1 MVVALKRQD
10 PLRSLRCKLG
20 KHLSPFE
27 APRDWTAELELPVTL
42 LKSSEAD
49 FKFPLVSMS
58 QHRMLDSVLYKR
70 LVDSEFLLPNT
81 LIEDATSLFSELPS
95 ISENIFHP
103 LKQANMGGK
112 NYKEKRWEAKQHEFD
127 FDKNT
132 ERRDSF
138 IEKVD
143 GYRKSFRRVRH
154 DSTLTSITL
163 LSPWDMLLPILQPPV
178 DFDFIDVLDLPP
190 RCEPYPYQWK
200 GIEFLVERDGA
211 LLGDDMGTG
220 KTVQS
225 ILAMRLLFQRG
236 DVKSAL
242 IVCPLSVLP
251 HWDREMERWSPNL
264 HVTVVRG
271 NKEHRKYCWYYTTHV
286 WITTYDTLRQDMT
299 SNEAELKDKFD
310 LVILDE
316 VQRVK
321 NPTTGVTKAVRN
333 LNASYKW
340 GLSGTPIENKLDD
353 LVAIYAFL
361 RPGLLKYKDITPASA
376 TKAIEPF
383 FLRRRKADVLKDL
396 PEKHEFPVYLRFE
409 DAQRHTY
416 QHMERERV
424 LHLHEK
430 GETITAGN
438 ILVLISELKKI
449 CNRDR
454 ISEESVK
461 LTWLRENLE
470 DVIAEGDKVLVFTQ
484 YRQENFGGAEWLERE
499 LSEYGALNYGRPT
512 SDSKRQ
518 ALLHAFSTDDTKKV
532 FIGHPRTAG
541 VGLNELVAANYV
553 VHFDH
558 WWNPAVASQA
568 TDRAHRPGQ
577 KKDVFVY
584 HLWVEDT
591 IEEMI
596 QRKLEEKQ
604 LLYDTVIDSLSS
616 EVKDEML
623 FDIYDDLLAKYGIR
637 STRTEKK
644 KKTGATLS
652 TTGREKTTT
661 GYGTP
666 EDFETIIAM
675 LFEKMGYH
683 TRVTPA
689 SNDRGVDVIAVKE
702 SGLSCEKI
710 AIQCKLVSSPV
721 GRPVLQ
727 QLLGVL
733 SENPSYSR
741 AYVVT
746 NNRMSREAVAYLREN
761 GRLAAIEGH
770 DLEHLLRQHELEGL
784 LTQEK

>member
-10 PLRSLRCKLG
+10 PLSSLRCRVG
-20 KHLSPFE
+20 KRLAPFE
-27 APRDWTAELELPVTL
+27 ALRHWTVELDLPVTL

-49 FKFPLVSMS
+49 LKFPAVSMS

-70 LVDSEFLLPNT
+70 LTDSDFLLPET
-81 LIEDATSLFSELPS
+81 LIEEATSLFSDLPN

-112 NYKEKRWEAKQHEFD
+112 NYEKKQHDAEQLD
-127 FDKNT
+127 FGISLPPKEDVG
-132 ERRDSF
+132 ER
-138 IEKVD
+138 VD
-143 GYRKSFRRVRH
+143 GYRKSFKRVRQ
-154 DSTLTSITL
+154 DSTLTSVTR

-178 DFDFIDVLDLPP
+178 DFNFIDVLDLPP
-190 RCEPYPYQWK
+190 RCTPRPYQWE
-200 GIEFLVERDGA
+200 GIKFLVERDGA

-271 NKEHRKYCWYYTTHV
+271 NKEHREYCWYYTTHV

-299 SNEAELKDKFD
+299 NDKAGLKDKFD

-316 VQRVK
+316 AGRIK
-321 NPTTGVTKAVRN
+321 NPTTGVAKEVRK
-333 LNASYKW
+333 LKASYRW
-340 GLSGTPIENKLDD
+340 GLTGTPIENKLDD

-361 RPGLLKYKDITPASA
+361 RPGLLKYEGITPASA

-409 DAQRHTY
+409 DAQKHTY
-416 QHMERERV
+416 QQMERERV
-424 LHLHEK
+424 LRLREK
-430 GETITAGN
+430 GETITAFN
-438 ILVLISELKKI
+438 ILTLIIELKKI
-449 CNRDR
+449 CNLDR
-454 ISEESVK
+454 ISGESVK
-461 LTWLRENLE
+461 LTWLLENLE
-470 DVIAEGDKVLVFTQ
+470 DEIAESDKVLVFTQ
-484 YRQENFGGAEWLERE
+484 YRQEDFGGAEWLEKE
-499 LSEYGALNYGRPT
+499 LSKYGALNYGRAK

-518 ALLHAFSTDDTKKV
+518 ELLHAFTTDNTKKV
-532 FIGHPRTAG
+532 LIGNPRTAG

-558 WWNPAVASQA
+558 WWNPAIANQA

-577 KKDVFVY
+577 NKDVFVY

-616 EVKDEML
+616 EVKDEIL

-637 STRTEKK
+637 STRTEKE
-644 KKTGATLS
+644 KKTQAPLSAMKGAETTLDY
-652 TTGREKTTT
+652 R
-661 GYGTP
+661 TP
-666 EDFETIIAM
+666 EDFEAIVAM
-675 LFEKMGYH
+675 LFEKMGFH
-683 TRVTPA
+683 TRLTPK

-702 SGLSCEKI
+702 TGLSCEKI
-710 AIQCKLVSSPV
+710 AVQCKLVNSPI

-733 SENPSYSR
+733 SEDPSYSR
-741 AYVVT
+741 GYVVT
-746 NNRMSREAVAYLREN
+746 NNRMSREAVAYLKEN

-770 DLEHLLRQHELEGL
+770 DLENLLRKHKLEGL
-784 LTQEK
+784 LTSE

>member
-1 MVVALKRQD
+1 MVVAQRQD
-10 PLRSLRCKLG
+10 PLSSLRCKLG

-27 APRDWTAELELPVTL
+27 APRHWTSELDLPVNL

-49 FKFPLVSMS
+49 LKFPVVSMS
-58 QHRMLDSVLYKR
+58 QHRMLDRVLYKR
-70 LVDSEFLLPNT
+70 LEDSDFMLLDI
-81 LIEDATSLFSELPS
+81 LIEDSTSLFSDLPK

-103 LKQANMGGK
+103 LKQANIGGK
-112 NYKEKRWEAKQHEFD
+112 NYKEKRYEAKQHEFD
-127 FDKNT
+127 FDKKT
-132 ERRDSF
+132 EHRPSF

-143 GYRKSFRRVRH
+143 GYRKSFKRVRH
-154 DSTLTSITL
+154 DSTHTSVTR

-178 DFDFIDVLDLPP
+178 NFDFIDNLDLPP
-190 RCEPYPYQWK
+190 RFQHRPYQWE
-200 GIEFLVERDGA
+200 GIKFLVESDGA

-271 NKEHRKYCWYYTTHV
+271 NKEHREYCWRYTTHV
-286 WITTYDTLRQDMT
+286 WITTYDTLRQDMQ
-299 SNEAELKDKFD
+299 SDEAQLKEKFD

-316 VQRVK
+316 AQRIK
-321 NPTTGVTKAVRN
+321 NPTTGVTKAVRK
-333 LNASYKW
+333 LKASYRW
-340 GLSGTPIENKLDD
+340 ALTGTPIETKLEE

-361 RPGLLKYKDITPASA
+361 HPGLLKYKDITPDAA
-376 TKAIEPF
+376 KKAIEPF
-383 FLRRRKADVLKDL
+383 FRRRRKADVLKDL

-409 DAQRHTY
+409 YAQKHTY
-416 QHMERERV
+416 QQMERERV

-430 GETITAGN
+430 GEMITAGN
-438 ILVLISELKKI
+438 ILILISELKKI

-454 ISEESVK
+454 LTGESVK

-470 DVIAEGDKVLVFTQ
+470 DAIAEGDKILIFTQ
-484 YRQENFGGAEWLERE
+484 YRKEEFGGAEWLEHE
-499 LSEYGALNYGRPT
+499 LSEYGALNYGRAT

-518 ALLHAFSTDDTKKV
+518 ALLHAFTTDKTKKV
-532 FIGHPRTAG
+532 FVGHPRTAG

-558 WWNPAVASQA
+558 WWNPATANQA
-568 TDRAHRPGQ
+568 TDRAHRHGQ

-623 FDIYDDLLAKYGIR
+623 FDLWDDLLAKCGIR
-637 STRTEKK
+637 SMRTEKEK
-644 KKTGATLS
+644 KPEVPTSAMKGDKGTF
-652 TTGREKTTT
+652 
-661 GYGTP
+661 YGTP
-666 EDFETIIAM
+666 EDFEALVAR
-675 LFEKMGYH
+675 LFEKMGFH
-683 TRVTPA
+683 TRVTPK

-702 SGLSCEKI
+702 TGLSYEKI
-710 AIQCKLVSSPV
+710 AVQCKLVNSTV

-733 SENPSYSR
+733 SEDPSYSR
-741 AYVVT
+741 GYVVT
-746 NNRMSREAVAYLREN
+746 NNRMSRDAVAYLKEN

-770 DLEHLLRQHELEGL
+770 ELEHLLRKNELEGL
-784 LTQEK
+784 ITSE

>member
-1 MVVALKRQD
+1 MVMALKKRD
-10 PLRSLRCKLG
+10 ALSGFRCKLG
-20 KHLSPFE
+20 KRVSPFD
-27 APRDWTAELELPVTL
+27 APQHWTAELGFPVTL

-49 FKFPLVSMS
+49 FRFPIVSIS
-58 QHRMLDSVLYKR
+58 QHQMLDSVSYKS
-70 LVDSEFLLPNT
+70 LSDSDFLLPET
-81 LIEDATSLFSELPS
+81 MIDDATSLFSELPN

-103 LKQANMGGK
+103 LKKTNMGGK
-112 NYKEKRWEAKQHEFD
+112 NYKKKRWKTEQQKFD
-127 FDKNT
+127 FDENT
-132 ERRDSF
+132 KHRPTSF

-143 GYRKSFRRVRH
+143 GYRKSFKRVRH
-154 DSTLTSITL
+154 DSIRTSVERV
-163 LSPWDMLLPILQPPV
+163 SPWDMLLPILQPPV
-178 DFDFIDVLDLPP
+178 NYDFTDNLDLPP
-190 RCEPYPYQWK
+190 RCSPYAYQWE
-200 GIEFLVERDGA
+200 GIKFLVERGGA

-236 DVKSAL
+236 VVKSAL

-271 NKEHRKYCWYYTTHV
+271 NKEHREYCWYYTTHV
-286 WITTYDTLRQDMT
+286 WITTYETLRQDMT
-299 SNEAELKDKFD
+299 NDKAGLKDKFD

-316 VQRVK
+316 AVRIK
-321 NPTTGVTKAVRN
+321 NPTTGAAKAVRK
-333 LNASYKW
+333 LKASYRW
-340 GLSGTPIENKLDD
+340 GLTGTPIENRLDE

-361 RPGLLKYKDITPASA
+361 RPGLLHYEELTPAA
-376 TKAIEPF
+376 ARTAIQPF

-396 PEKHEFPVYLRFE
+396 PQKHEFPVHLRFE
-409 DAQRHTY
+409 DAQMRTY
-416 QHMERERV
+416 QRMERERV
-424 LHLHEK
+424 LHLREK
-430 GETITAGN
+430 GETITAFN
-438 ILVLISELKKI
+438 ILSLITELKKI

-454 ISEESVK
+454 ITGESIK
-461 LTWLRENLE
+461 LTWLREKFAGGMLN
-470 DVIAEGDKVLVFTQ
+470 EGDKVLVFTQ

-499 LSEYGALNYGRPT
+499 LSEYGALNYGKAT

-518 ALLHAFSTDDTKKV
+518 ALLHAFGRDNTKKV
-532 FIGHPRTAG
+532 FVGHPRTAG
-541 VGLNELVAANYV
+541 VGLNELVVANYV
-553 VHFDH
+553 IHFDH
-558 WWNPAVASQA
+558 WWNPAVANQA

-591 IEEMI
+591 IEDMI

-637 STRTEKK
+637 STRTEKQ
-644 KKTGATLS
+644 TGATVS
-652 TTGREKTTT
+652 TTERGKTMP

-666 EDFETIIAM
+666 EDFETITAM

-702 SGLSCEKI
+702 VGLSYEKI
-710 AIQCKLVSSPV
+710 AIQCKLVSSPI

-733 SENPSYSR
+733 SENPTYSR
-741 AYVVT
+741 GYVVT
-746 NNRMSREAVAYLREN
+746 NNRMSREAVAYLKEN

-770 DLEHLLRQHELEGL
+770 DLEHLLHKHELDGL
-784 LTQEK
+784 LGEK

>member
-1 MVVALKRQD
+1 MVVSLKGQD
-10 PLRSLRCKLG
+10 PLDSLRCRLG
-20 KHLSPFE
+20 KRLSSF
-27 APRDWTAELELPVTL
+27 AVPRHWTIELDLPVTV

-49 FKFPLVSMS
+49 LIFPAVSLI

-70 LVDSEFLLPNT
+70 LSDSDFLLPDT
-81 LIEDATSLFSELPS
+81 LIEDAMALFSDLPK

-103 LKQANMGGK
+103 LRKFNIGGK
-112 NYKEKRWEAKQHEFD
+112 NYEKKQHDGEQLD
-127 FDKNT
+127 FGFSPPPKDDVG
-132 ERRDSF
+132 ER
-138 IEKVD
+138 VD
-143 GYRKSFRRVRH
+143 GYRKSFKRVRR
-154 DSTLTSITL
+154 DSTLTSVTR

-178 DFDFIDVLDLPP
+178 DFNFIDVLDLPP
-190 RCEPYPYQWK
+190 RCTPHPYQWE
-200 GIEFLVERDGA
+200 GIKFLVERDGA

-236 DVKSAL
+236 DIKSAL

-271 NKEHRKYCWYYTTHV
+271 NKEHREYCWYYTTHV

-299 SNEAELKDKFD
+299 NDEAGLKDKFD

-316 VQRVK
+316 AQRIK
-321 NPTTGVTKAVRN
+321 NPTTGVTQAVRE
-333 LNASYKW
+333 LNTSFKW
-340 GLSGTPIENKLDD
+340 GLSGTPIENKIEE

-361 RPGLLKYKDITPASA
+361 RPGLLKYEGITPASA
-376 TKAIEPF
+376 KKAIEPF
-383 FLRRRKADVLKDL
+383 FLRRRKADVLKQL
-396 PEKHEFPVYLRFE
+396 PEKHEFPIYLRFE
-409 DAQRHTY
+409 DAQMRTY
-416 QHMERERV
+416 QQMEREHV

-430 GETITAGN
+430 GETITAFN
-438 ILVLISELKKI
+438 ILTLITELKKI

-454 ISEESVK
+454 KTGESVK
-461 LTWLRENLE
+461 LTWLLENLE
-470 DVIAEGDKVLVFTQ
+470 DVIAEDDKVLVFTQ
-484 YRQENFGGAEWLERE
+484 YRQEDFGGAEWLEKE
-499 LSEYGALNYGRPT
+499 LSNYGALNYGRAT
-512 SDSKRQ
+512 SDSKRRDI
-518 ALLHAFSTDDTKKV
+518 LHAFVNDNTKKI

-558 WWNPAVASQA
+558 WWNPATANQA

-577 KKDVFVY
+577 NKDVFVY

-604 LLYDTVIDSLSS
+604 LLYNTVIDSLSS

-637 STRTEKK
+637 STRTKIEKK
-644 KKTGATLS
+644 PETPTSAMKEDR
-652 TTGREKTTT
+652 TTFA
-661 GYGTP
+661 YGTP
-666 EDFETIIAM
+666 ENFEIIIAK
-675 LFEKMGYH
+675 LFEKMGFH
-683 TRVTPA
+683 TRLTPKT
-689 SNDRGVDVIAVKE
+689 NDRGVDVIAVKE
-702 SGLSCEKI
+702 TGLSCDKI
-710 AIQCKLVSSPV
+710 AVQCKLVNSPV

-733 SENPSYSR
+733 SEDPSYSR
-741 AYVVT
+741 GYIVT
-746 NNRMSREAVAYLREN
+746 NNRMSREAVAYLKEN

-770 DLEHLLRQHELEGL
+770 DLENLLREHKLGGL
-784 LTQEK
+784 LSGD

>member
-10 PLRSLRCKLG
+10 PLSSLRCKLA
-20 KHLSPFE
+20 KRLSPFE
-27 APRDWTAELELPVTL
+27 APQHWTPELDLPVAL

-49 FKFPLVSMS
+49 LKFPPVSMS
-58 QHRMLDSVLYKR
+58 QHRMLESVLYKR
-70 LVDSEFLLPNT
+70 LADSDFLLPET
-81 LIEDATSLFSELPS
+81 LIEEATSLFSDLPN

-103 LKQANMGGK
+103 LKQGNMGGK
-112 NYKEKRWEAKQHEFD
+112 NYEKKQHDAEQLD
-127 FDKNT
+127 FGISLLPKEDVG
-132 ERRDSF
+132 ER
-138 IEKVD
+138 VD
-143 GYRKSFRRVRH
+143 GYRKSFKRVRQN
-154 DSTLTSITL
+154 STRTSVTR

-178 DFDFIDVLDLPP
+178 NFDFIDVLDLPP
-190 RCEPYPYQWK
+190 RCAPYPYQWE
-200 GIEFLVERDGA
+200 GIKFLVERDGA

-271 NKEHRKYCWYYTTHV
+271 NKEHRQYCWYYTTHV
-286 WITTYDTLRQDMT
+286 WITTYDTLRQDMAGD
-299 SNEAELKDKFD
+299 EAKLKDKFD

-316 VQRVK
+316 AVRIK
-321 NPTTGVTKAVRN
+321 NPTTGVAKAVRE
-333 LNASYKW
+333 LKASYRW
-340 GLSGTPIENKLDD
+340 GLTGTPIENDLDE

-361 RPGLLKYKDITPASA
+361 RPGLLHYEGLTPATA
-376 TKAIEPF
+376 RTAIQPF

-396 PEKHEFPVYLRFE
+396 PEKHEFPVNLRFE
-409 DAQRHTY
+409 DAQMHTY
-416 QHMERERV
+416 QQMERERV
-424 LHLHEK
+424 LHLREK
-430 GETITAGN
+430 GETITAFN
-438 ILVLISELKKI
+438 ILTLITELKKI

-454 ISEESVK
+454 ITGESVK
-461 LTWLRENLE
+461 LTWLLENLE
-470 DVIAEGDKVLVFTQ
+470 DEIAEGDKVLVFTQ
-484 YRQENFGGAEWLERE
+484 YRQQDFGGAEWLEKE
-499 LSEYGALNYGRPT
+499 LSKYGALNYGRAK
-512 SDSKRQ
+512 SDSNRQ
-518 ALLHAFSTDDTKKV
+518 DLLHAFTTDNAKKV

-541 VGLNELVAANYV
+541 IGLNELVAANYV

-558 WWNPAVASQA
+558 WWNPAIASQA
-568 TDRAHRPGQ
+568 TARAHRPGQ
-577 KKDVFVY
+577 NKDVFVY

-637 STRTEKK
+637 STHTQKEKK
-644 KKTGATLS
+644 LEDVSAGVKVEKS
-652 TTGREKTTT
+652 TAS
-661 GYGTP
+661 YSTP
-666 EDFETIIAM
+666 EDFETVIAM
-675 LFEKMGYH
+675 LFEKMGFH
-683 TRVTPA
+683 TRVTPQ

-710 AIQCKLVSSPV
+710 AVQCKLVNSPV

-733 SENPSYSR
+733 SEDPSYSR
-741 AYVVT
+741 GYVVT
-746 NNRMSREAVAYLREN
+746 NNRISREAVAYLKEN

-770 DLEHLLRQHELEGL
+770 ELEHLLRKYELPTL
-784 LTQEK
+784 PSSD

>member
-1 MVVALKRQD
+1 MINN
-10 PLRSLRCKLG
+10 
-20 KHLSPFE
+20 
-27 APRDWTAELELPVTL
+27 
-42 LKSSEAD
+42 
-49 FKFPLVSMS
+49 
-58 QHRMLDSVLYKR
+58 VLYKR
-70 LVDSEFLLPNT
+70 LVDSDFLLPET
-81 LIEDATSLFSELPS
+81 LTEDATSLFSELPS
-95 ISENIFHP
+95 ISENLFHP
-103 LKQANMGGK
+103 LKQAGTGGK

-132 ERRDSF
+132 ERKASF

-143 GYRKSFRRVRH
+143 GYRKSFQRVRD
-154 DSTLTSITL
+154 DSTLTSVTR
-163 LSPWDMLLPILQPPV
+163 LSPWDMLLPMLQPPV
-178 DFDFIDVLDLPP
+178 NFDFIDVLDLPP
-190 RCEPYPYQWK
+190 RCSPYPYQWD
-200 GIEFLVERDGA
+200 GIKFLVESNGA

-242 IVCPLSVLP
+242 IVCPLSVLT

-271 NKEHRKYCWYYTTHV
+271 NKVHREYCWYYTTHV
-286 WITTYDTLRQDMT
+286 WITTYDTLRQDMKR
-299 SNEAELKDKFD
+299 NEDDLKNKFD

-316 VQRVK
+316 TQRIK
-321 NPTTGVTKAVRN
+321 NPDTGITKAVRK
-333 LNASYKW
+333 LDASYRW
-340 GLSGTPIENKLDD
+340 GLSGTPIENKLDE
-353 LVAIYAFL
+353 LVAIYTFL
-361 RPGLLKYKDITPASA
+361 RPGLLKYAGLTPVVAK
-376 TKAIEPF
+376 TAIQPF

-409 DAQRHTY
+409 DMQMRTY
-416 QHMERERV
+416 KQMEQEHV
-424 LHLHEK
+424 LHLLEK
-430 GETITAGN
+430 GETVTAGN
-438 ILVLISELKKI
+438 ILTLITELKKI

-454 ISEESVK
+454 ITGESAK

-484 YRQENFGGAEWLERE
+484 YRQKDFGGADWLENE
-499 LSEYGALNYGRPT
+499 LSEYGTLNYGQAT

-518 ALLHAFSTDDTKKV
+518 GLLHTFSTDKTKKV

-541 VGLNELVAANYV
+541 VGLNELVVANYV
-553 VHFDH
+553 IHFDH
-558 WWNPAVASQA
+558 WWNPAAANQA

-577 KKDVFVY
+577 NKEVFVY

-616 EVKDEML
+616 EVKDGML
-623 FDIYDDLLAKYGIR
+623 FDIYDDLLAKYGIH
-637 STRTEKK
+637 STRTEKGK
-644 KKTGATLS
+644 MTGAKLS
-652 TTGREKTTT
+652 TLEGEKTRPS
-661 GYGTP
+661 YGTP
-666 EDFETIIAM
+666 GDFEILVAM

-702 SGLSCEKI
+702 AGLSCEKI
-710 AIQCKLVSSPV
+710 AVQCKLVNSPV

-733 SENPSYSR
+733 SENPTYSR
-741 AYVVT
+741 GCIVT
-746 NNRMSREAVAYLREN
+746 NNRMSREAVAYLKEN

-770 DLEHLLRQHELEGL
+770 DLENLLHKFGLEGL
-784 LTQEK
+784 LTID

>member
-1 MVVALKRQD
+1 MVIAIKRRD
-10 PLRSLRCKLG
+10 PLSSLRCKFG
-20 KHLSPFE
+20 KRVSPFE
-27 APRDWTAELELPVTL
+27 SPQHRTVALDLPVTL

-49 FKFPLVSMS
+49 FKFPVVSMS
-58 QHRMLDSVLYKR
+58 QYQMLVSVSYKR
-70 LVDSEFLLPNT
+70 LADSDFLLSET
-81 LIEDATSLFSELPS
+81 VIEDATSLFSEPPN
-95 ISENIFHP
+95 ISENIFCP
-103 LKQANMGGK
+103 LKQTNMGGK
-112 NYKEKRWEAKQHEFD
+112 NYKEKRWEAKQHEFY
-127 FDKNT
+127 FDEQT
-132 ERRDSF
+132 EHRPSF

-143 GYRKSFRRVRH
+143 GYRKSFKRVRH
-154 DSTLTSITL
+154 DSTRTSVKRV
-163 LSPWDMLLPILQPPV
+163 SPWDMLLEILSPPV
-178 DFDFIDVLDLPP
+178 NFDFIDVLDLPP

-271 NKEHRKYCWYYTTHV
+271 NKQHREYCWYYTTHV

-299 SNEAELKDKFD
+299 SNEDGLKNKFD

-316 VQRVK
+316 VQRIK
-321 NPTTGVTKAVRN
+321 NPGTGITKAVRK
-333 LNASYKW
+333 LDATYRW
-340 GLSGTPIENKLDD
+340 GLSGTPIENKLDE

-361 RPGLLKYKDITPASA
+361 RPGLLKYAGLTPAA
-376 TKAIEPF
+376 AKTAIKPF
-383 FLRRRKADVLKDL
+383 FKRRRKADVLKDL

-409 DAQRHTY
+409 DAQKHTY
-416 QHMERERV
+416 QQMERERV

-454 ISEESVK
+454 ITGESAK
-461 LTWLRENLE
+461 LTWLQENLE
-470 DVIAEGDKVLVFTQ
+470 DMMAEGNKVLVFTQ
-484 YRQENFGGAEWLERE
+484 YRQEDFGGSEWLEKK
-499 LSEYGALNYGRPT
+499 LSEDGALNYGRVS

-518 ALLHAFSTDDTKKV
+518 ALLRAFSTDNTKKV
-532 FIGHPRTAG
+532 FIGNPRTAG
-541 VGLNELVAANYV
+541 IGLNELVAANYV
-553 VHFDH
+553 IHFDH
-558 WWNPAVASQA
+558 WWNPAAANQA

-577 KKDVFVY
+577 TKDVFVY

-616 EVKDEML
+616 EVKNEML
-623 FDIYDDLLAKYGIR
+623 LDIYDDLLAKYGIR
-637 STRTEKK
+637 STRSEKEKK
-644 KKTGATLS
+644 TESVLS
-652 TTGREKTTT
+652 DRAANKSAS
-661 GYGTP
+661 GYGSP
-666 EDFETIIAM
+666 GDFEVLIGM
-675 LFEKMGYH
+675 LFEKMGFN
-683 TRVTPA
+683 TRVTPS
-689 SNDRGVDVIAVKE
+689 SNDRGVDVIAVRE
-702 SGLSCEKI
+702 SGLSYEKI
-710 AIQCKLVSSPV
+710 AIQCKLVNSPV

-727 QLLGVL
+727 QLLGIL
-733 SENPSYSR
+733 SEDPSYSR
-741 AYVVT
+741 GCVVT
-746 NNRMSREAVAYLREN
+746 NNRMSREALNYLREN
-761 GRLAAIEGH
+761 GRLKAIEGH
-770 DLEHLLRQHELEGL
+770 DLKQLLRKYELDGL
-784 LTQEK
+784 LGGN

>member
-1 MVVALKRQD
+1 MVVAFKRQD
-10 PLRSLRCKLG
+10 PLNSLRCKLG
-20 KHLSPFE
+20 KRLSPFE
-27 APRDWTAELELPVTL
+27 APRNWTAELDLPVTL

-49 FKFPLVSMS
+49 FKFPVVSLS
-58 QHRMLDSVLYKR
+58 QHQLLDCVLYKR
-70 LVDSEFLLPNT
+70 LVDSDFLLTET
-81 LIEDATSLFSELPS
+81 LIEDATSLFSELPN

-127 FDKNT
+127 FDENT
-132 ERRDSF
+132 EHRPSF

-143 GYRKSFRRVRH
+143 GYRKSFQRVRH
-154 DSTLTSITL
+154 DSTLTSVTR
-163 LSPWDMLLPILQPPV
+163 LSPWDMLLPMLQPPV

-242 IVCPLSVLP
+242 IVCPLSVLT

-299 SNEAELKDKFD
+299 SNEDILKNKFD

-316 VQRVK
+316 TQRIK
-321 NPTTGVTKAVRN
+321 NPGTGITKAVRK
-333 LNASYKW
+333 LDASYRW
-340 GLSGTPIENKLDD
+340 GLSGTPIENKLDE

-361 RPGLLKYKDITPASA
+361 RPGLLKYAGLTPAA
-376 TKAIEPF
+376 AKTAIQPF

-409 DAQRHTY
+409 DAQKHTY
-416 QHMERERV
+416 QQMEREHV

-454 ISEESVK
+454 ITGESAK
-461 LTWLRENLE
+461 LMWLLENLE
-470 DVIAEGDKVLVFTQ
+470 DVIAEGDKALVFTQ
-484 YRQENFGGAEWLERE
+484 YRQEDFGGSEWLEKE
-499 LSEYGALNYGRPT
+499 LSKYGALNYGRAT
-512 SDSKRQ
+512 SDSKRK
-518 ALLHAFSTDDTKKV
+518 ALLRAFTTDNTKKTL
-532 FIGHPRTAG
+532 IGNPRTAG

-553 VHFDH
+553 IHFDH
-558 WWNPAVASQA
+558 WWNPAVANQA

-577 KKDVFVY
+577 TKDVFVY
-584 HLWVEDT
+584 HLWVENT

-596 QRKLEEKQ
+596 QRKLEKKQ

-637 STRTEKK
+637 STRTEKEK
-644 KKTGATLS
+644 KPGVPPSAMKGDKTTLS
-652 TTGREKTTT
+652 
-661 GYGTP
+661 YGTP
-666 EDFETIIAM
+666 EDFENIIAM
-675 LFEKMGYH
+675 LFEKMGFH
-683 TRVTPA
+683 TRVTPK

-702 SGLSCEKI
+702 TGLSCEKI
-710 AIQCKLVSSPV
+710 AVQCKLVNSPV

-741 AYVVT
+741 GYVVT
-746 NNRMSREAVAYLREN
+746 NNRMSREAVSYLKEN

-770 DLEHLLRQHELEGL
+770 DLELLIRKHELEGL
-784 LTQEK
+784 LTSE

>member
-1 MVVALKRQD
+1 
-10 PLRSLRCKLG
+10 
-20 KHLSPFE
+20 
-27 APRDWTAELELPVTL
+27 
-42 LKSSEAD
+42 
-49 FKFPLVSMS
+49 
-58 QHRMLDSVLYKR
+58 MLDSVLYKR
-70 LVDSEFLLPNT
+70 LADSDFLLPDT
-81 LIEDATSLFSELPS
+81 LIEDPTALFSDVPE

-103 LKQANMGGK
+103 LKQANIGGK
-112 NYKEKRWEAKQHEFD
+112 NYKEKRGEAKEHELD
-127 FDKNT
+127 FDGKT
-132 ERRDSF
+132 EHRRSF

-143 GYRKSFRRVRH
+143 GYRKSFQRVRH
-154 DSTLTSITL
+154 DSTRTSVTRV
-163 LSPWDMLLPILQPPV
+163 SPWDMLLPMLQPPV

-190 RCEPYPYQWK
+190 RCSPYPYQWE
-200 GIEFLVERDGA
+200 GIKFLVERDGA

-271 NKEHRKYCWYYTTHV
+271 NPEHRKYCWYYTTHV
-286 WITTYDTLRQDMT
+286 WITTYGTLRQDMT
-299 SNEAELKDKFD
+299 SNEAGLKDKFD

-316 VQRVK
+316 AVRIK
-321 NPTTGVTKAVRN
+321 NPTPGVTKAVRK
-333 LNASYKW
+333 LKASYRW
-340 GLSGTPIENKLDD
+340 GLTGTPIENKLDE

-396 PEKHEFPVYLRFE
+396 PEKHEFAVYLRFE
-409 DAQRHTY
+409 DAQKHTY
-416 QHMERERV
+416 QQMEQERV
-424 LHLHEK
+424 LHLREK
-430 GETITAGN
+430 GETITAFN
-438 ILVLISELKKI
+438 ILTLITELKKI

-454 ISEESVK
+454 ITGESIK
-461 LTWLRENLE
+461 LTWLWEKFEGGML
-470 DVIAEGDKVLVFTQ
+470 DEGDKVLVFTQ
-484 YRQENFGGAEWLERE
+484 YRQENFGGSEWLERE
-499 LSEYGALNYGRPT
+499 LSEYGALNYGRAT

-518 ALLHAFSTDDTKKV
+518 ALLHAFSTNSTKKV

-541 VGLNELVAANYV
+541 VGLNELVVANYV
-553 VHFDH
+553 IHFDH
-558 WWNPAVASQA
+558 WWNPATASQA

-616 EVKDEML
+616 EVKDDML

-637 STRTEKK
+637 SMRAKKEKK
-644 KKTGATLS
+644 PEGLPSVMKGD
-652 TTGREKTTT
+652 KTTLA
-661 GYGTP
+661 YGTP

-675 LFEKMGYH
+675 LFEKMGFH
-683 TRVTPA
+683 TRVTPK
-689 SNDRGVDVIAVKE
+689 SKDRGVDVIAVKE
-702 SGLSCEKI
+702 TGLSCEKI
-710 AIQCKLVSSPV
+710 AVQCKLVNSPV

-733 SENPSYSR
+733 SEDPSYSR
-741 AYVVT
+741 GYVVT
-746 NNRMSREAVAYLREN
+746 NNRMSREAVAYLKEN

-770 DLEHLLRQHELEGL
+770 DLEHLLRKHELEGL
-784 LTQEK
+784 VRSE

>member
-1 MVVALKRQD
+1 MVVALTRPD
-10 PLRSLRCKLG
+10 LLSSMRYKLG
-20 KHLSPFE
+20 KRLSPFE
-27 APRDWTAELELPVTL
+27 APRHWTSELDIPVTL

-49 FKFPLVSMS
+49 FKFPVVSTS
-58 QHRMLDSVLYKR
+58 QYQMLDSVLYKR
-70 LVDSEFLLPNT
+70 FTDSDFLLSET
-81 LIEDATSLFSELPS
+81 MIEDATSLFSEIPN
-95 ISENIFHP
+95 ISENIFCP
-103 LKQANMGGK
+103 LKQTNMGGK
-112 NYKEKRWEAKQHEFD
+112 NYKEKRGDVKQHEFD
-127 FDKNT
+127 FDENT
-132 ERRDSF
+132 KHRPIF

-143 GYRKSFRRVRH
+143 GYRKSFKRVRH
-154 DSTLTSITL
+154 DSTHTSVTR
-163 LSPWDMLLPILQPPV
+163 LSPWDMLLPMLQPPV
-178 DFDFIDVLDLPP
+178 NFDFIDVLDLPP
-190 RCEPYPYQWK
+190 RWESRPYQWE
-200 GIEFLVERDGA
+200 GIKFLVERDGA

-236 DVKSAL
+236 DIKSAL

-251 HWDREMERWSPNL
+251 HWDREMQRWSPNL

-271 NKEHRKYCWYYTTHV
+271 NKEHREYCWYYTTHV

-299 SNEAELKDKFD
+299 SNEDGLKNKFD

-316 VQRVK
+316 VQRIK
-321 NPTTGVTKAVRN
+321 NPGTGITKAVRK
-333 LNASYKW
+333 LDASYRW
-340 GLSGTPIENKLDD
+340 GLSGTPIENKLDE

-361 RPGLLKYKDITPASA
+361 RPGLLKYAGLTPAA
-376 TKAIEPF
+376 AKTAIKPF
-383 FLRRRKADVLKDL
+383 FLRRKKADVLKDL

-409 DAQRHTY
+409 DAQMRTY
-416 QHMERERV
+416 QQMEREHV

-430 GETITAGN
+430 GETITASN
-438 ILVLISELKKI
+438 ILTLIMELKKI

-454 ISEESVK
+454 ITGESAK
-461 LTWLRENLE
+461 LMWLRENLE
-470 DVIAEGDKVLVFTQ
+470 DVMAEGDKLLVFTQ
-484 YRQENFGGAEWLERE
+484 YRQEDFGGSEWLERE
-499 LSEYGALNYGRPT
+499 LSEYGALNYGQAT
-512 SDSKRQ
+512 SDSKRR
-518 ALLHAFSTDDTKKV
+518 ALLHAFSTDNTKKM

-553 VHFDH
+553 IHFDH
-558 WWNPAVASQA
+558 WWNPATANQA

-577 KKDVFVY
+577 NKDVFVY

-637 STRTEKK
+637 SMRAEKGK
-644 KKTGATLS
+644 KPEVALS
-652 TTGREKTTT
+652 TTEGEKTTP

-666 EDFETIIAM
+666 EDFEVLIAM
-675 LFEKMGYH
+675 LFEKMGFH
-683 TRVTPA
+683 TRVTPK

-702 SGLSCEKI
+702 VGLSYEKI
-710 AIQCKLVSSPV
+710 AVQCKLVNSPV

-733 SENPSYSR
+733 SEDPSYSR
-741 AYVVT
+741 GYVVT
-746 NNRMSREAVAYLREN
+746 NNRMSREAVAYLKEN

-770 DLEHLLRQHELEGL
+770 ELENLLRKHELEGL
-784 LTQEK
+784 LTS

>member
-10 PLRSLRCKLG
+10 PLSNLRCKLG
-20 KHLSPFE
+20 KRVSPFE
-27 APRDWTAELELPVTL
+27 TPRHLTSELDLPVTL

-70 LVDSEFLLPNT
+70 LADSDFLLPDT
-81 LIEDATSLFSELPS
+81 LIEDPTALFSDVPE

-103 LKQANMGGK
+103 LKQANIGGK
-112 NYKEKRWEAKQHEFD
+112 NYKEKQWEAKQHEFD
-127 FDKNT
+127 FD
-132 ERRDSF
+132 EHSEHRPSF
-138 IEKVD
+138 VEKVD
-143 GYRKSFRRVRH
+143 GYRKSFRRVRR
-154 DSTLTSITL
+154 DSTLTSVTR

-178 DFDFIDVLDLPP
+178 NFDFIDVLDLPP
-190 RCEPYPYQWK
+190 RWESRPYQWE
-200 GIEFLVERDGA
+200 GIKFLIERDGA

-236 DVKSAL
+236 DVKSAV

-271 NKEHRKYCWYYTTHV
+271 NKEHREYCWYYTTHV
-286 WITTYDTLRQDMT
+286 WITTYDTLREDMT
-299 SNEAELKDKFD
+299 SNKDGLKNKFD

-316 VQRVK
+316 VQRIK
-321 NPTTGVTKAVRN
+321 NPGTGITKAVRK
-333 LNASYKW
+333 LDASYRW
-340 GLSGTPIENKLDD
+340 GLSGTPIENKLDE

-361 RPGLLKYKDITPASA
+361 RPGLLKYAGLTPAA
-376 TKAIEPF
+376 AKTAIEPF
-383 FLRRRKADVLKDL
+383 FLRRKKADVLKDL
-396 PEKHEFPVYLRFE
+396 PEKHEIPVYLRFE
-409 DAQRHTY
+409 DTQRQTY
-416 QHMERERV
+416 EQMEREHV

-430 GETITAGN
+430 GETITASN
-438 ILVLISELKKI
+438 ILTLIMELKKI

-454 ISEESVK
+454 ITGESAK
-461 LTWLRENLE
+461 LMWIQENLE
-470 DVIAEGDKVLVFTQ
+470 DALAEGDKVLVFTQ
-484 YRQENFGGAEWLERE
+484 YRQEDFGGSEWLERE
-499 LSEYGALNYGRPT
+499 LSGYGALNYGRAT

-518 ALLHAFSTDDTKKV
+518 GLLHAFSTDNTKKV
-532 FIGHPRTAG
+532 CIGHPRTAG
-541 VGLNELVAANYV
+541 VGLNELVVANYV
-553 VHFDH
+553 IHFDH

-616 EVKDEML
+616 EVKDDML

-637 STRTEKK
+637 SMRTKKEKK
-644 KKTGATLS
+644 PEGLPYVMKGD
-652 TTGREKTTT
+652 KTTLA
-661 GYGTP
+661 YGTP

-675 LFEKMGYH
+675 LFEKMGFH
-683 TRVTPA
+683 TRVTPK
-689 SNDRGVDVIAVKE
+689 SKDRGVDVIAVKE
-702 SGLSCEKI
+702 TGLSCEKI
-710 AIQCKLVSSPV
+710 AVQCKLVNSPV

-741 AYVVT
+741 GYVVT
-746 NNRMSREAVAYLREN
+746 NNRMSREAVAYLKEN

-770 DLEHLLRQHELEGL
+770 DLEHLLRKFELDGL
-784 LTQEK
+784 LTID

>member
-10 PLRSLRCKLG
+10 PLSSLRCKLG
-20 KHLSPFE
+20 KRLSPFE
-27 APRDWTAELELPVTL
+27 APRHWTAKLDLPVTL

-49 FKFPLVSMS
+49 LKFPAVSMI

-70 LVDSEFLLPNT
+70 LTDSDFLLPET
-81 LIEDATSLFSELPS
+81 LIEEATSLFSDLPK

-103 LKQANMGGK
+103 LKQANIGGK
-112 NYKEKRWEAKQHEFD
+112 NYEKKQHDAEQLD
-127 FDKNT
+127 FGISLPPKEDVG
-132 ERRDSF
+132 ER
-138 IEKVD
+138 VD
-143 GYRKSFRRVRH
+143 GYRKSFKRVRQ
-154 DSTLTSITL
+154 DSTLTSVTR

-178 DFDFIDVLDLPP
+178 DFNFIDVLDLPP
-190 RCEPYPYQWK
+190 RCAPYPYQWE
-200 GIEFLVERDGA
+200 GIKFLVERDGA

-271 NKEHRKYCWYYTTHV
+271 NKEHREYCWYYTTHV
-286 WITTYDTLRQDMT
+286 WITTYDTFRQDMT
-299 SNEAELKDKFD
+299 NDKAGLKDKFD

-316 VQRVK
+316 AARIK
-321 NPTTGVTKAVRN
+321 NPTTGVAKEVRK
-333 LNASYKW
+333 LKASYRW
-340 GLSGTPIENKLDD
+340 GLTGTPIENKLDE

-361 RPGLLKYKDITPASA
+361 RPGLLKYEGITPASA
-376 TKAIEPF
+376 KKAIKPF
-383 FLRRRKADVLKDL
+383 FLRRRRADVLKDL
-396 PEKHEFPVYLRFE
+396 PEKHELPVDLRFE
-409 DAQRHTY
+409 DDQRQTY
-416 QHMERERV
+416 EQMEREGV

-430 GETITAGN
+430 GETITAFN
-438 ILVLISELKKI
+438 ILTLITELKKI

-454 ISEESVK
+454 ITGESVK
-461 LTWLRENLE
+461 LMWLR
-470 DVIAEGDKVLVFTQ
+470 DKFEGGMLDEGNKVLVFTQ
-484 YRQENFGGAEWLERE
+484 YRQEDFGGAEWLERE
-499 LSEYGALNYGRPT
+499 LSEYGALNYGQPT
-512 SDSKRQ
+512 SDLKRQ
-518 ALLHAFSTDDTKKV
+518 ALLHAFSTDNTKKV

-541 VGLNELVAANYV
+541 VGLNELVVANYV
-553 VHFDH
+553 IHFDH
-558 WWNPAVASQA
+558 WWNPATANQA
-568 TDRAHRPGQ
+568 TARAHRPGQ

-637 STRTEKK
+637 STRAQKEKK
-644 KKTGATLS
+644 PEAVSASLQVENS
-652 TTGREKTTT
+652 VPS
-661 GYGTP
+661 YSTP
-666 EDFETIIAM
+666 EDFETLIAM
-675 LFEKMGYH
+675 LFEKMGFH
-683 TRVTPA
+683 TRVTPQ

-710 AIQCKLVSSPV
+710 AVQCKLVASPV

-733 SENPSYSR
+733 SEDPSYSR
-741 AYVVT
+741 GYVVT
-746 NNRMSREAVAYLREN
+746 NNRMSREAVAYLKEN

-770 DLEHLLRQHELEGL
+770 ELEHLLRKYELQTLPRSE
-784 LTQEK
+784 